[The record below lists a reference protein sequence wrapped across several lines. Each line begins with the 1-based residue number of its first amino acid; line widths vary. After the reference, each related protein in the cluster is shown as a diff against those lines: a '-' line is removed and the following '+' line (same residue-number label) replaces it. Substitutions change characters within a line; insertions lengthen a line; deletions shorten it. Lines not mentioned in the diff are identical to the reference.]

1 MVDTMG
7 MLLAVKVHEA
17 DLQDNEGACLVFSE
31 LQGELPRLKVI
42 WADLGYKEIAAGDAE
57 YFLNTELV
65 VKSNEKYDV
74 GPDGILIK
82 KKGFHVI
89 QWRWIVER
97 TNAWISRNRRL
108 SKDFEFLPET
118 EEAWVYLVMIRLML
132 GRLAS

>member
-31 LQGELPRLKVI
+31 LEGQLPRLKVI
-42 WADLGYKEIAAGDAE
+42 WADLGYKEIATGDAE
-57 YFLNTELV
+57 NILNVELV
-65 VKSNEKYDV
+65 VKSNEKYEV
-74 GPDGILIK
+74 GPCGVLTK

-97 TNAWISRNRRL
+97 TNAWVSRNRRL
-108 SKDFEFLPET
+108 SKDFEFLPES
-118 EEAWVYLVMIRLML
+118 EEAWVYLAMIRLML
-132 GRLAS
+132 RRLAS